1 MASNLTKPT
10 AIPPHAPPANP
21 EWPSKTGNPSG
32 RNRGNAA
39 PHSNSSKGSKKMKE
53 RTCITIFLFL
63 CILISGVL
71 SGCRAPEDFP
81 QSSFT
86 ITISNTSGAD
96 LIKETFVISTIVK
109 KSKIH

>member
-39 PHSNSSKGSKKMKE
+39 PHSNSSKGSKK
-53 RTCITIFLFL
+53 
-63 CILISGVL
+63 
-71 SGCRAPEDFP
+71 
-81 QSSFT
+81 
-86 ITISNTSGAD
+86 
-96 LIKETFVISTIVK
+96 
-109 KSKIH
+109 